1 MTLRFLHSSA
11 DFYAAQTLI
20 HRSQFLAKKSWSK
33 PLDEM
38 AIEGLSSHIWIGV
51 GLFDENGRL
60 ISYLDYKYAAP
71 DQIELGICCTA
82 ADHRR
87 KGYMAMLLHKVISE
101 NQDITFR
108 IGTYEGNS
116 AMIHCILSTGFIE
129 EFTIANDRIDGRSS
143 IHFVYHGK

>member
-108 IGTYEGNS
+108 IGTY
-116 AMIHCILSTGFIE
+116 
-129 EFTIANDRIDGRSS
+129 
-143 IHFVYHGK
+143 